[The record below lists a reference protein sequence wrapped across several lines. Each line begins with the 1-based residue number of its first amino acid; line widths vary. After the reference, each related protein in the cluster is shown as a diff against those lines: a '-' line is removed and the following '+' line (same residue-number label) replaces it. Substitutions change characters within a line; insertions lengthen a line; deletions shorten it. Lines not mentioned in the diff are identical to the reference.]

1 MTTAL
6 VNHEQTHQSYLVEH
20 LLGFRRLEHER
31 RRSAIT
37 RTRCRSTYLPQMITG
52 QKQGLGMIYGMI
64 QAQAAMLS
72 FNDIY
77 RVLMFMMIILV
88 PSFLL
93 LRRPDT
99 SGGS

>member
-1 MTTAL
+1 
-6 VNHEQTHQSYLVEH
+6 
-20 LLGFRRLEHER
+20 
-31 RRSAIT
+31 
-37 RTRCRSTYLPQMITG
+37 MITG
-52 QKQGLGMIYGMI
+52 QKQGLGMVYGMI
-64 QAQAAMLS
+64 QPQATMLS

-99 SGGS
+99 SGGTSMAH